1 LELTHASLP
10 VTVFSFGRVPITRV
24 DKGGKLSDILI
35 AWLALADVYLEL

>member
-24 DKGGKLSDILI
+24 DEEAS
-35 AWLALADVYLEL
+35 YQTY